1 MQSVPKKSLVTNTGC
16 FPLTCLI
23 NQNIY
28 GHFLLNCSMSK
39 NLNPN
44 HIPGIYNY
52 CDRWCE
58 RCSFTSCCAVYERTG
73 NLSPEQSDVKNRAFW
88 KNISTSFSEALI
100 LLEEAAKQEGVDIK
114 QLTDGEW
121 EIYKRQQAA
130 GRAKAKDH
138 PIIKHSRD
146 YGIQTMAVLQKNELL
161 KQQAA
166 AIIQQADLGIKNTPD
181 AKAELYKIA
190 DCLEVVQWYVF
201 QIQVK
206 FMRALPM
213 MPGEAEDDNFKND
226 SNGSAKVALIA
237 VDRCLNAWQ
246 KIFTILPAAE
256 DEIIPLLAL
265 LQKIRRIGEAT
276 FPDARDFI
284 RVGLDD

>member
-1 MQSVPKKSLVTNTGC
+1 MAINAGC
-16 FPLTCLI
+16 FPLICRI

-28 GHFLLNCSMSK
+28 GHFLLNCSMNK
-39 NLNPN
+39 NLNPK

-58 RCSFTSCCAVYERTG
+58 RCAFTSSCAVYERTSD
-73 NLSPEQSDVKNRAFW
+73 LSPEQSDVQNLAFW
-88 KNISTSFSEALI
+88 GNISTTFSEAFS
-100 LLEEAAKQEGVDIK
+100 LLEEAAKEEGIDLK
-114 QLTDGEW
+114 KLNDAEW
-121 EIYKRQQAA
+121 EIYKKQEAA
-130 GRAKAKDH
+130 GRVKAKDH
-138 PIIKHSRD
+138 PVIKYSRD
-146 YGIQTMAVLQKNELL
+146 YGIQTMAVLKKNELL
-161 KQQAA
+161 KLQAE

-190 DCLEVVQWYVF
+190 DCLEVIQWYVF

-276 FPDARDFI
+276 FPDARAFI

>member
-1 MQSVPKKSLVTNTGC
+1 
-16 FPLTCLI
+16 
-23 NQNIY
+23 
-28 GHFLLNCSMSK
+28 MSK

-58 RCSFTSCCAVYERTG
+58 RCSFTSRCAVYEKTS
-73 NLSPEQSDVKNRAFW
+73 NLSPEQSDMQNQAFW
-88 KNISTSFSEALI
+88 ENISTSFSEALS
-100 LLEEAAKQEGVDIK
+100 LLEQAAKEEGIDLE
-114 QLTDGEW
+114 QLNDEEW
-121 EIYKRQQAA
+121 ETYKKQEAA

-138 PIIKHSRD
+138 PIIKHSRE
-146 YGIQTMAVLQKNELL
+146 YGIRTMAVLEKNESL
-161 KQQAA
+161 KQKAEE
-166 AIIQQADLGIKNTPD
+166 IILQADLGIKNIQH
-181 AKAELYKIA
+181 AKAELHDIT
-190 DCLEVVQWYVF
+190 DCLEVIQWYVF

-213 MPGEAEDDNFKND
+213 MPGEADDENFKND

-237 VDRCLNAWQ
+237 VDRCINAWQ
-246 KIFTILPAAE
+246 KIFAILPAAE
-256 DEIIPLLAL
+256 DEIVPLLAL

-276 FPDARDFI
+276 FPDARNFI

>member
-1 MQSVPKKSLVTNTGC
+1 
-16 FPLTCLI
+16 
-23 NQNIY
+23 
-28 GHFLLNCSMSK
+28 MSK

-58 RCSFTSCCAVYERTG
+58 RCSFTSRCAVYESTS
-73 NLSPEQSDVKNRAFW
+73 NLSPEKNDMQNRAFW
-88 KNISTSFSEALI
+88 ENISASFSEALS
-100 LLEEAAKQEGVDIK
+100 LLEAAAKEEGIDIE
-114 QLTDGEW
+114 QLNNEEW
-121 EIYKRQQAA
+121 EAYKKQEAE

-138 PIIKHSRD
+138 PIIKHSRE
-146 YGIQTMAVLQKNELL
+146 YSIQTMAVLEKNESL
-161 KQQAA
+161 KQKAES
-166 AIIQQADLGIKNTPD
+166 IIQQADLGIKNMHD
-181 AKAELYKIA
+181 AKAELYDIT

-213 MPGEAEDDNFKND
+213 MPGEADDKNFKDD

-237 VDRCLNAWQ
+237 VDRCIIAWQ
-246 KIFTILPAAE
+246 KILSILPVAE

-265 LQKIRRIGEAT
+265 LQKIRRIGDAT
-276 FPDARDFI
+276 FPDARAFI